1 MFHITSKKVPF
12 VTYSKNVFIPVTNIC
27 RNQCGYCGFRREPGQ
42 PGARLMKPEEVISV
56 LENGVRAGC
65 TEALFTFG
73 ERAEEVP
80 GYGEMLEEIGYSS
93 TFEYLVFLCETA
105 IDIGILPHTN
115 AGIMTRSELEALKPL
130 NASMGLMLEST
141 AVLAAHKDC
150 PGKIPERRLETI
162 REAGKLKIPYTTG
175 LLIGIGESRDDRIES
190 LETIA
195 ALHREYGH
203 IQEVIIQNF
212 APKPGTAME
221 NFPEPA
227 VEEMMD
233 SVELAARI
241 LPGDV
246 AVQVA
251 PNLIDPKSLIAK
263 GVTDLGG
270 ISPLTI
276 DWINPEA
283 EWPDVKDL
291 QKKLGDIPLK
301 ERLPVYPPYVKK
313 GWYSERIGSLIERL
327 SDNSGYRKQPGTEN
341 AEDSEK

>member
-1 MFHITSKKVPF
+1 MFYILSEKIPF

-42 PGARLMKPEEVISV
+42 PGARLMKSAEVISI

-73 ERAEEVP
+73 ELAEEVP
-80 GYGEMLEEIGYSS
+80 GYSLMLEELGYSS
-93 TFEYLVFLCETA
+93 TLEYVIFLCETA

-115 AGIMTRSELEALKPL
+115 AGIMTRSELKALKPL

-141 AVLAAHKDC
+141 AVLDAHKDC
-150 PGKIPERRLETI
+150 PGKVPERRLETI
-162 REAGKLKIPYTTG
+162 REAGKLEIPYTTG
-175 LLIGIGESRDDRIES
+175 LLIGIGESRGDRIES
-190 LETIA
+190 LEEIA
-195 ALHREYGH
+195 DLQREYGH

-212 APKPGTAME
+212 APKPGTVME
-221 NFPEPA
+221 NFHEPA

-233 SVELAARI
+233 AVSLAVGI
-241 LPGDV
+241 LPDNV

-251 PNLIDPKSLIAK
+251 PNLIDPRALITK

-283 EWPDVKDL
+283 EWPDIKDL
-291 QKKLGDIPLK
+291 QEKLGDIPLK
-301 ERLPVYPPYVKK
+301 ERLPIYPQYVKK
-313 GWYSERIGSLIERL
+313 GWYSEKIGSLIERL
-327 SDNSGYRKQPGTEN
+327 SDNEGYRSSPKKRTRRI
-341 AEDSEK
+341 

>member
-1 MFHITSKKVPF
+1 M
-12 VTYSKNVFIPVTNIC
+12 TYSKNVFIPVTNIC

-42 PGARLMKPEEVISV
+42 PEARLMKPTEVISI
-56 LENGVRAGC
+56 LENGVKVGC

-73 ERAEEVP
+73 EYAEEVP
-80 GYGEMLEEIGYSS
+80 GYSAILEGLGYSS
-93 TFEYLVFLCETA
+93 TLEYLLFLCEYA

-115 AGIMTRSELEALKPL
+115 AGIMTYSELKALKPL

-141 AVLAAHKDC
+141 AVLDAHKDC

-162 REAGKLKIPYTTG
+162 RDAGKLEIPYTTG

-190 LETIA
+190 LEAIA
-195 ALHREYGH
+195 GLHEKYGH

-212 APKPGTAME
+212 APKPGTPME
-221 NFPEPA
+221 NFTEPT

-233 SVELAARI
+233 AVALAARI
-241 LPGDV
+241 LPRDV

-251 PNLIDPKSLIAK
+251 PNLIDPKALIAK

-283 EWPDVKDL
+283 EWPDVKAL
-291 QKKLGDIPLK
+291 QEKLGKTPLK
-301 ERLPVYPPYVKK
+301 ERLPIYPQYVKK
-313 GWYSERIGSLIERL
+313 GWYSERIGSLIEQL
-327 SDNSGYRKQPGTEN
+327 SDRHGYRKQPETEKP
-341 AEDSEK
+341 EDLEK